1 MKRRHFSALAAASLG
16 AGFARNALAQAPM
29 PVAGQD
35 YVKIGT
41 PQPLTAPAGVVEVVE
56 FFSFACPHC
65 FEFQGTLEAWIK
77 RKPAYVQFRRSP
89 VRFLQN
95 YLNFQPMYF
104 ALEAMG
110 LTDTLVQRVF
120 NAVHLENQRLDKP
133 EAIAAFMTKNGVDAT
148 RFMSVLNSFGVRTK
162 VQQAN
167 QLMDAYGVSG
177 VPTLAIQGRF
187 LTSPGTAKGETQ
199 ALAVVD
205 WLAGQIRSGH

>member
-16 AGFARNALAQAPM
+16 TGLARSALAQAPA
-29 PVAGQD
+29 PVAGHD
-35 YVKIGT
+35 YLKIGT
-41 PQPLTAPAGVVEVVE
+41 PQPVTAPAGVVEVVE

-133 EAIAAFMTKNGVDAT
+133 EAIAAFMTKNDVDAT
-148 RFMSVLNSFGVRTK
+148 RFMSVFNSFGVRTK

-187 LTSPGTAKGETQ
+187 LTSPSDAKGETQ